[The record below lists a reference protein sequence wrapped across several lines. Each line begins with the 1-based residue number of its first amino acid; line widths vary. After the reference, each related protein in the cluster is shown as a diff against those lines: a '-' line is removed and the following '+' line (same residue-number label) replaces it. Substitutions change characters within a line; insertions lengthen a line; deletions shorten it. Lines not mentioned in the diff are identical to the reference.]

1 MLRHDPTLG
10 IAQNPNSTTIP
21 TAMNEA
27 EHLKECQLG
36 EEEKEALVKAKPTIG
51 SLLSP
56 VGERERTS
64 DPEKLREACK
74 PFINAFKPWEGYTLP
89 VPDPPVLLIP
99 IDISDEARVG
109 GKKIH
114 FGTYVY
120 LTQSVNITP
129 NILFLLLKEDQ

>member
-1 MLRHDPTLG
+1 
-10 IAQNPNSTTIP
+10 
-21 TAMNEA
+21 MNEA

-74 PFINAFKPWEGYTLP
+74 PFINAFKPWEGFSRVPMRLLSLRVVQQYTLP